1 VIAIISLLSSV
12 VLASL
17 SSARASA
24 RDTRRASDF
33 DQLRKAVQAYITDN
47 TAYPG
52 VDDSGGVRLSEE
64 CAGTDMYQDLV
75 DGGYLQE
82 MPTDP
87 IDDVSS
93 CNDLYQKND
102 SYFYGWNSDNPGGN
116 DTVFCFGIN
125 KFEQAQPDSLDD
137 LDWEPDH
144 SFGPNANLEDAEF
157 VYCFT
162 DWGSTFTP

>member
-1 VIAIISLLSSV
+1 MKSGRELTGFTLIELLVVIAIISLLSSV

-17 SSARASA
+17 SSARESA
-24 RDTRRASDF
+24 RDSRRASDF

-52 VDDSGGVRLSEE
+52 VDDDLGVRLSEE
-64 CAGTDMYQDLV
+64 CTGTGMYQDLV

-93 CNDLYQKND
+93 CNDLYQK
-102 SYFYGWNSDNPGGN
+102 
-116 DTVFCFGIN
+116 
-125 KFEQAQPDSLDD
+125 K
-137 LDWEPDH
+137 
-144 SFGPNANLEDAEF
+144 
-157 VYCFT
+157 
-162 DWGSTFTP
+162 